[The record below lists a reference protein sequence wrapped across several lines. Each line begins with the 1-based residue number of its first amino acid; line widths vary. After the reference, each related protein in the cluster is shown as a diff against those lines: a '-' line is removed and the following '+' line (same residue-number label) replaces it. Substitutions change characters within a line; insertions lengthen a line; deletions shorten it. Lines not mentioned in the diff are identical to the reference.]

1 MSVVGVVVDRPVTVF
16 TVDGLTAQ
24 DTQIAERTTSEA
36 AKDVAASSLGPYD
49 GTAYPGPS
57 WTYPPT
63 CILQ

>member
-36 AKDVAASSLGPYD
+36 AKDVAASSLGPYWHRL
-49 GTAYPGPS
+49 P